1 MTKLVTDNTNETM
14 ARLAG
19 SIRLLRAAER
29 MSIREFADK
38 IGVNHSD
45 VFRLENGSTKNPS
58 IFLIAKIAQAFD
70 LTVDELMNFK
80 AKPCPNCGGAGWMKA
95 N

>member
-38 IGVNHSD
+38 IGVNHSN
-45 VFRLENGSTKNPS
+45 VLSKVNICIK
-58 IFLIAKIAQAFD
+58 
-70 LTVDELMNFK
+70 
-80 AKPCPNCGGAGWMKA
+80 
-95 N
+95 